1 MILGYT
7 VRSIRN
13 VTIEGSIIEGESDHY
28 KVIMITRLFFYF
40 FHPSLNVMWLYQ
52 GLVKGVKLCLYPDF
66 FGWLEK

>member
-28 KVIMITRLFFYF
+28 KVIMITRLFLL
-40 FHPSLNVMWLYQ
+40 FHPSLNVMWLYTQ
-52 GLVKGVKLCLYPDF
+52 QTS
-66 FGWLEK
+66 